1 MTTDDDYKQQLARI
15 RRMLGGSVTTG
26 GPLPANLRPEN
37 IKVSEDTVERARR
50 IRGDVLRGDA
60 DAVRAASPELL
71 SAGFDRNATDDAIPE
86 LDEARERV
94 RKRLSNKEGAD
105 DVDTSRGRRNDSE

>member
-15 RRMLGGSVTTG
+15 RRMLGGSVTCG
-26 GPLPANLRPEN
+26 GPLPASLHPEN
-37 IKVSEDTVERARR
+37 IKVSEETTEHARR
-50 IRGDVLRGDA
+50 IRDAVLRGDA

-71 SAGFDRNATDDAIPE
+71 SAGFDRNASGDEIPE

-94 RKRLSNKEGAD
+94 EKRLSRKEDAD
-105 DVDTSRGRRNDSE
+105 DADTSRDRRDDSE